1 MQFKTQLR
9 KRYEQGLTLIEASMV
24 LALSAVVVAGVML
37 YYQSAQANNKF
48 MAAQSELASLQTI
61 VESIYGGRMDYSGL
75 VVDIA
80 KGSSAIPPNLQDP
93 VTHLPVTPWSN
104 GQIMIGTCTTVTHCN
119 GNGHPEN
126 GAQFYYIAYANVPE
140 SQCVPILS
148 QQVGGLKAVAV
159 APVIGVGWAWG
170 GGPDCSNE
178 RAGQREIFDG
188 YVLSSGK
195 HEWNSGGAMDF
206 REASII
212 SRETSVSRRRLDLRM
227 A

>member
-1 MQFKTQLR
+1 MQFKMQFKTQLR

-159 APVIGVGWAWG
+159 APVIGVGWAG
-170 GGPDCSNE
+170 GQIALTNGQVSVKSLTDMCSLQENTNGTV
-178 RAGQREIFDG
+178 AVQWTF
-188 YVLSSGK
+188 GK
-195 HEWNSGGAMDF
+195 Q
-206 REASII
+206 AS
-212 SRETSVSRRRLDLRM
+212 
-227 A
+227 